1 MEKQKSVI
9 SNLIWRFAERT
20 GAQGVSFIVSLVL
33 ARLLEPSAYG
43 TIALVTVFTTILQ
56 VFVDSGMGNA
66 LIQKKE
72 ADDIDFS
79 TVFYFNVFICLILY
93 VGMFIA
99 APFIAKFYND
109 DSLTAVIRVLC
120 LTIVISGVKNV
131 QQAYVSRKM
140 QFKRFFF
147 ATLGGTIVSAI
158 LGIVMAYKG
167 FGVWS
172 LVVQQIFNALA
183 ATIIL
188 WITVKWHPK
197 LVFSFE
203 RLKGLFSFGWKLLV
217 SSLIDTVY
225 NNIRQLIIGKLYSA
239 EDLSYYNRGKQ
250 FPNFVVTNVNTSIDS
265 VLLPAMSSEQD
276 DVKRVK
282 NMTRRSIKIS
292 TYIMAPL
299 MMGLAFM
306 ATNVVKLILTDK
318 WLACVPFLQIFCVTY
333 MFYPINTANL
343 NAIKAMG
350 RSDLF
355 LKLEIVKKIVGVTV
369 LVSTMWFGVLT
380 MAYSLLFTSITSQ
393 IINAWPNKKLL
404 NYGYIEQLKD
414 ILPGILLAVFMGIC
428 VKLIGLIN
436 LPLIPQIILQ
446 VLLGGVIYIGLSAAF
461 KLESFKY
468 IKDIIKSKLG
478 EKKNKKEVGNS

>member
-66 LIQKKE
+66 LIQKKD

-109 DSLTAVIRVLC
+109 NSLTAVIRVLC

-167 FGVWS
+167 FGVWA

-282 NMTRRSIKIS
+282 NMTRRSIKTS

-318 WLACVPFLQIFCVTY
+318 WLACVPFLQIFCITY

-355 LKLEIVKKIVGVTV
+355 LKLEIAKKIVGVTV
-369 LVSTMWFGVLT
+369 LVSTMWFGVMV

-404 NYGYIEQLKD
+404 EYGYVEQLKD
-414 ILPGILLAVFMGIC
+414 ILPGIILAVFMGIC
-428 VKLIGLIN
+428 VYFIGFIN
-436 LPLIPQIILQ
+436 LSLMPEIILQ
-446 VLLGGVIYIGLSAAF
+446 VLLGAIIYIGISAIL
-461 KLESFKY
+461 KLESFEY
-468 IKDIIKSKLG
+468 IKDIIKSKFG
-478 EKKNKKEVGNS
+478 EKKNKKVGSN